1 MLYLERSP
9 PPPPPPSLTTFWCAC
24 APEATHRHERILPNG
39 HPQIVISLARDYL
52 TDANHPTDPLQHSPA
67 ALFLRIYSHHQQ
79 TDAVGLSELTGI
91 LFHPGGTTPFFP
103 ENTQLF
109 TNCET
114 DLTTLWGRAAQNL
127 RNDLREAPPPA
138 RKFDLLDFALRHR
151 LSESHESKTKRRPST
166 IDYALTRLHQSPG
179 TTTITALTRDIGV
192 SPPPL

>member
-1 MLYLERSP
+1 MLYLERRPHPALAPFLKSFCDAFHHP
-9 PPPPPPSLTTFWCAC
+9 PPPPP
-24 APEATHRHERILPNG
+24 
-39 HPQIVISLARDYL
+39 Q
-52 TDANHPTDPLQHSPA
+52 PTPA
-67 ALFLRIYSHHQQ
+67 ALLLGISSHHQQ
-79 TDAVGLSELTGI
+79 IDAIDLSELIGI

-127 RNDLREAPPPA
+127 RNDLREAQPPA

-151 LSESHESKTKRRPST
+151 LSETKESKTHRRPSP